1 MTSYATFIWPNLANS
16 HFFVSDVVTESGIRE
31 FTASDGYQLRY
42 RFYPARETPPRGY
55 VVALHGIQ
63 SHAGWYEY
71 SSQRLA
77 DAGYEVSFLDRRGSG
92 LNEQDRGHA
101 SHVDRLVN
109 DVIQFLGEV
118 QFHRERDAPTV
129 PVILSAVSWGGKLA
143 AVTCARRPEL
153 VDALAL
159 LTPGICARIRPNW
172 HQRWRLQLAGI
183 LGIERKLVSIPL
195 NDPTLFTDEP
205 DWQEFIRNDRLL
217 LRQATV
223 GLLQASVELDD
234 EVAMVPQRIDCPAL
248 LVLAGKDRIIN
259 NDKSRQ
265 WFERLQ
271 SPQRQIIEYPD
282 ARHTL
287 EFEPNRQQII
297 DDLIEWYATIPAR
310 SI

>member
-1 MTSYATFIWPNLANS
+1 
-16 HFFVSDVVTESGIRE
+16 VSDVVAESDVRE
-31 FTASDGYQLRY
+31 FTTSDGYKLHY
-42 RFYPARETPPRGY
+42 RFHPPCETPPRGY

-77 DAGYEVSFLDRRGSG
+77 DAGYEVAFLDRRGSG

-101 SHVDRLVN
+101 PHADRLVN
-109 DVIQFLGEV
+109 DVVQFLGEV
-118 QFHRERDAPTV
+118 RFRRKRDAPTT
-129 PVILSAVSWGGKLA
+129 PVILSGVSWGGKLA

-159 LTPGICARIRPNW
+159 LTPGICARVRPSW
-172 HQRWRLQLAGI
+172 HQRWRLQLAGM
-183 LGIERKLVSIPL
+183 LGVERKMVSIPL
-195 NDPTLFTDEP
+195 GDPAIFTDEP
-205 DWQEFIRNDRLL
+205 EWQQFIRDDRLS

-223 GLLQASVELDD
+223 SLLRASVELDD
-234 EVAMVPQRIDCPAL
+234 EVAMAPQRIDCPAL
-248 LVLAGKDRIIN
+248 LMLAGKDQIVD

-271 SPQRQIIEYPD
+271 SPKKQIIEYSD

-287 EFEPNRQQII
+287 EFEPDRQQII
-297 DDLIEWYATIPAR
+297 DDLIEWHSRIEAR
-310 SI
+310 